1 MRVLQSATRVLAATI
16 LAALAVGCGKDSNAP
31 DSPFDPAGTS
41 SDLAAMNASFES
53 PAMAS
58 FSSAATDIAMTT
70 GGSAALALQVRPTAM
85 LAKGD
90 KASAMR
96 YAGALAKALTS
107 RPRASLAVAAS
118 VIPTELLGTTFV
130 WDVET
135 QQYAASDLTGAPANG
150 IRFLLYAVNPVTRIP
165 TEPLTEV
172 GYADVVTT
180 ATSVNI
186 VVVSDN
192 VTYLDYSARVAATSA
207 SSANINVAG
216 YVTNGQDRVNFDLD
230 NGITINMTASDT
242 TLDLTQDYLLTVPT
256 RGAFRID
263 LESTLTTSFKTDNQA
278 LTLDLSAQGEHGVVR
293 ITGTETNGTG
303 IFQVKVNGELFATI
317 EVTAG
322 SQPVVTGKDGGALT
336 ADEEAALENVFHVF
350 GGGLEFFIG
359 LLGPLDA

>member
-1 MRVLQSATRVLAATI
+1 MRVLHSATRVLAATI

-31 DSPFDPAGTS
+31 DAPFDPAGTS
-41 SDLAAMNASFES
+41 SDVSAMNASFEN

-58 FSSAATDIAMTT
+58 FSSAASEIAITT
-70 GGSAALALQVRPTAM
+70 GGSAALALQVRPTAL

-90 KASAMR
+90 KVSAMR
-96 YAGALAKALTS
+96 YAGALAKALTKS
-107 RPRASLAVAAS
+107 PRPSLAVAAAA
-118 VIPTELLGTTFV
+118 IPPDLLGTTFV
-130 WDVET
+130 YDVNT
-135 QQYAASDLTGAPANG
+135 QHYAASDLTGAPANG
-150 IRFLLYAVNPVTRIP
+150 IRFLLYAVNPVTGIP

-192 VTYLDYSARVAATSA
+192 VTYLDYSARVGATSA
-207 SSANINVAG
+207 SSGSINVSG

-230 NGITINMTASDT
+230 NRISLNVSPSDT
-242 TLDLTQDYLLTVPT
+242 TLNLTQDYLLTVPT
-256 RGAFRID
+256 RGGFRID
-263 LESTLTTSFKTDNQA
+263 LESTLSYSSATDNST
-278 LTLDLSAQGEHGVVR
+278 LTLELTAQGEHGAVS

-303 IFQVKVNGELFATI
+303 TFQVKVNGELFATI

-322 SQPVVTGKDGGALT
+322 SQPVVTGDEGGALT
-336 ADEEAALENVFHVF
+336 PEQEAALEDVFHVF

-359 LLGPLDA
+359 LGPVPL

>member
-31 DSPFDPAGTS
+31 DAPFDAAGTS
-41 SDLAAMNASFES
+41 NDLAAMSASFES

-58 FSSAATDIAMTT
+58 FSSAATDIGMTT
-70 GGSAALALQVRPTAM
+70 GGAAALALQVRPTAM
-85 LAKGD
+85 LTKGD

-96 YAGALAKALTS
+96 YAGALARALTS
-107 RPRASLAVAAS
+107 RPRASLSVAAS

-130 WDVET
+130 WDAGT
-135 QQYAASDLTGAPANG
+135 QAYAASDLTGAPANG
-150 IRFLLYAVNPVTRIP
+150 IRFLLYAVNPVTGIP
-165 TEPLTEV
+165 TEPLTAV

-192 VTYLDYSARVAATSA
+192 VTYLDYTARIAQTS
-207 SSANINVAG
+207 SSSGTINVSG

-230 NGITINMTASDT
+230 NGITINMSASDT

-256 RGAFRID
+256 RGGFRVD
-263 LESTLTTSFKTDNQA
+263 LESSLTTSFKTDNQS
-278 LTLDLSAQGEHGVVR
+278 LTLDLAAQGEHGVVR
-293 ITGTETNGTG
+293 ITGSETNGTG
-303 IFQVKVNGELFATI
+303 TFQVKVNGDLFATI

-322 SQPVVTGKDGGALT
+322 TQPVVTGKDGEALT
-336 ADEEAALENVFHVF
+336 ADEQAALEDVFHVF
-350 GGGLEFFIG
+350 GGGLEFFLG
-359 LLGPLDA
+359 LMAPLA